1 MGFSEKKCAHKS
13 LGSSTVSWQSQLI
26 ASIIDKSLAAY
37 IYYYHILLSYVLS
50 YIYMIIIII
59 HQWLVL
65 FKCIIIY
72 MIIYFDTV
80 IIWHNVIYIMNM
92 FTIYIYILS
101 TTTSFNQYE
110 WWISMIW
117 SITSVIGKWCF
128 MTSIKIFSLIIIY
141 FYLLSFIYDHLFSYF
156 VISFQIFSYI
166 ITYCQIISFII
177 TYYHILSFIFTYY
190 QILS

>member
-1 MGFSEKKCAHKS
+1 MGFSEKKCTHKS

-50 YIYMIIIII
+50 YIYDNYYHSSMTGTIQMYYNI
-59 HQWLVL
+59 HDNLLWYSDNMTQCHL
-65 FKCIIIY
+65 
-72 MIIYFDTV
+72 
-80 IIWHNVIYIMNM
+80 HNEHVHH
-92 FTIYIYILS
+92 IYILS

-141 FYLLSFIYDHLFSYF
+141 FNLLSFIYDHLFSYL
-156 VISFQIFSYI
+156 SYLFR
-166 ITYCQIISFII
+166 YF
-177 TYYHILSFIFTYY
+177 HILSHIVK
-190 QILS
+190 

>member
-1 MGFSEKKCAHKS
+1 MTG
-13 LGSSTVSWQSQLI
+13 TIQM
-26 ASIIDKSLAAY
+26 
-37 IYYYHILLSYVLS
+37 YYNIHDNLLWYSDNMTQCHL
-50 YIYMIIIII
+50 
-59 HQWLVL
+59 
-65 FKCIIIY
+65 
-72 MIIYFDTV
+72 
-80 IIWHNVIYIMNM
+80 HNEHVHH
-92 FTIYIYILS
+92 IYILS

-110 WWISMIW
+110 WWISMIS

-141 FYLLSFIYDHLFSYF
+141 FNLLSFIYDHLFSYF

-190 QILS
+190 QLLS